1 MLNLS
6 YILSQN
12 AQECPRKTAIIFG
25 DQNITFGQLDTFANQ
40 VANGLKKAGIE
51 KGDNVVISCP
61 NLPYF
66 PMVYYGILKL
76 GAVPVT
82 INILLKK
89 REIAYHLK
97 DSGAKAYFCFEGTQ
111 DLPVLEQGYQAFDE
125 IESCRFMWVITSD
138 PAASSPLE
146 KVETLSQLIA
156 SQPSYFETVQCAPD
170 DTALILY
177 TSGTT
182 GLPKG
187 AELSHTNILM
197 NVMSCRSLL
206 ELKRDDRFILVL
218 PLFHTFGQTNLMNTG
233 FSMGNTMIFIS
244 RFAPE
249 AVLNA
254 IVKQKAT
261 IFAGVPTMYWQ
272 LLHYNDSKNEYDNDT
287 IAAQLRLGVSG
298 GASLPVE
305 VVKGIEEKYN
315 IPILEGY
322 GLTET
327 SPTATFNHLHKIRKI
342 GSVGTPI
349 WGVEVKAVN
358 KQNQESPVG
367 EIGEICV
374 RGHNVMKGYYNNLEA
389 TAEAIDSNGWFHTGD
404 LGRMDED
411 GYFYIVDRK
420 KDMIIRG
427 GYNVYPREIEEILI
441 THPAVSLAAVIG
453 VPNEQHGEEIK
464 AYFVLKENEHVT
476 QEDLI
481 NWSKENMAAYK
492 YPRMVEIR
500 ESLPMTATGKI
511 LKTKL
516 R

>member
-6 YILSQN
+6 YVLSYN
-12 AQECPRKTAIIFG
+12 AQECPRKTAIVFG
-25 DQNITFGQLDTFANQ
+25 EQNITFGELETFANQ
-40 VANGLKKAGIE
+40 IANGLKKNGIG
-51 KGDNVVISCP
+51 KGDKVVISCP

-66 PMVYYGILKL
+66 PMIYYGVLKL

-89 REIAYHLK
+89 GEIAYHLK
-97 DSGAKAYFCFEGTQ
+97 DSGAKAYFCFEGTP
-111 DLPVLEQGYQAFDE
+111 DLPMLDQGYHAFDE
-125 IESCRFMWVITSD
+125 IASCRFMWIVTSD

-146 KVETLSQLIA
+146 NVETLGQLIS
-156 SQPSYFETVQCAPD
+156 SQPSNFETVQCAPD
-170 DTALILY
+170 DTAVILY

-187 AELSHTNILM
+187 AELSHANILM

-206 ELKRDDRFILVL
+206 ELKRDDRFLLVL
-218 PLFHTFGQTNLMNTG
+218 PLFHTFGQNNLMNTG
-233 FSMGNTMIFIS
+233 FSMGNTMILIT
-244 RFAPE
+244 RFSPE
-249 AVLNA
+249 VVLSA
-254 IVKQKAT
+254 IVKQNAT

-272 LLHYNDSKNEYDNDT
+272 LLHYDDSKNEYNNT
-287 IAAQLRLGVSG
+287 IAATLRLGVSG
-298 GASLPVE
+298 GASLPQE
-305 VVKGIEEKYN
+305 VLKGIETKYD

-327 SPTATFNHLHKIRKI
+327 SPTATFNHLHKKRKI

-349 WGVEVKAVN
+349 WGVEVKVFN
-358 KQNQESPVG
+358 KQNQETPVG
-367 EIGEICV
+367 KIGEICV
-374 RGHNVMKGYYNNLEA
+374 RGHNVMKGYYNNPEA
-389 TAEAIDSNGWFHTGD
+389 TDQAIDSNNWFHTGD
-404 LGRMDED
+404 LGHMDKD
-411 GYFYIVDRK
+411 GYFFIVDRK

-464 AYFVLKENEHVT
+464 AFIVMKENEQAT
-476 QEDLI
+476 PEDLI
-481 NWSKENMAAYK
+481 KWSKENMAAYK

-511 LKTKL
+511 LKIRL